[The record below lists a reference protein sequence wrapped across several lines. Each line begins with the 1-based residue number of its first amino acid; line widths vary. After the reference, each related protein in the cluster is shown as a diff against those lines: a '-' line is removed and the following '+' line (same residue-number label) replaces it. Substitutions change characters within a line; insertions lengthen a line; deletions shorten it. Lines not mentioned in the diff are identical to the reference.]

1 MLRRSLSIVAI
12 AVALDPAATSALPR
26 QKQVLVLY
34 STRRDAQIVA
44 VADRD
49 LSTILQDGL
58 AEGIDYYSEFMDSGR
73 SGAESDRAFRDFLH
87 LKYAGHDFDLVVAMD
102 RIALEFLDANRGEL
116 FGEAPLVFFS
126 DRPLTRR
133 LANATGV
140 TTMLNLSGTLVLA
153 TALQPDVRE
162 VFVVSGATPSDREF
176 EAEAR
181 RQFRSFEPQL
191 KITYLS
197 GLSTNDLQT
206 RLSALPRHSVVY
218 YLIVSRDGAGENFH
232 PLEYTDR
239 VAAVANAPT
248 YSWVDSVMEHGV
260 VGGSL
265 KSQVAEAQAI
275 GQLALTVLRGA
286 RADTIPVSTRDLA
299 VSQVDWRQLQRWGI
313 SEARVPAGTLVRFAE
328 PSAWQRY
335 RGYILGAF
343 AVLLA
348 QSALIAGLLVQ
359 SARRRQAEVKLLA
372 REKELRA
379 SYDRI
384 RDLGRRLLNAQEDE
398 RARIARE
405 LHDDLSQQ
413 MAALTI
419 DLHLLNR
426 ADVMHAPEQ
435 DRLAAALG
443 HAQGVARSVRD
454 LSHRLHP
461 SNLQLIGLVP
471 ALGTLQR
478 DLVGTGIAVT
488 LSHEH
493 VPPTLRPDVT
503 LCLFRLAQEAL
514 RNVVAHSRARH
525 ASIGLSA
532 NDGALVL
539 TIADDGVGFDVETE
553 YRGLGLISMSERVAQ
568 VGGTL
573 RIRSS
578 PDGGT
583 RVEVT
588 VPIEARDAKAN
599 DADDRD
605 RSAPRSHRR

>member
-1 MLRRSLSIVAI
+1 MLRRSLYIVAI
-12 AVALDPAATSALPR
+12 TVALDPAATTWAASG

-34 STRRDAQIVA
+34 ATRRDAQIVA

-49 LSTILQDGL
+49 LPRILHDGL
-58 AEGIDYYSEFMDSGR
+58 AEGVDYYSEFMDSGR
-73 SGAESDRAFRDFLH
+73 NAAEYDRAFRDFLR
-87 LKYAGHDFDLVVAMD
+87 LKYGGHDFDLVVAMD
-102 RIALEFLDANRGEL
+102 HTALAFLEAKRGEL
-116 FGEAPLVFFS
+116 FGETPIVFFS
-126 DRPLTRR
+126 DRPLARR

-140 TTMLNLSGTLVLA
+140 TAALNLSATLALA
-153 TALQPDVRE
+153 TALQPDARE
-162 VFVVSGATPSDREF
+162 VFVVSGAGPSDRAF

-197 GLSTNDLQT
+197 GLSTKDLQT
-206 RLSALPRHSVVY
+206 QLSTLPRHSVVY
-218 YLIVSRDGAGENFH
+218 YLIVSRDGGGENFH
-232 PLEYTDR
+232 PLDYTDR
-239 VAAVANAPT
+239 VAAFANAPT

-265 KSQVAEAQAI
+265 KSQAAEAQAI
-275 GQLALTVLRGA
+275 GQLALRVLRGE
-286 RADTIPVSTRDLA
+286 RADSIPVSTLDLN
-299 VSQVDWRQLQRWGI
+299 VSQVDWRQLRRWGI
-313 SEARVPAGTLVRFAE
+313 SEARVPAGTLVRFRE
-328 PSAWQRY
+328 PSAWDRY
-335 RGYILGAF
+335 KPYILGAL

-359 SARRRQAEVKLLA
+359 RARRRQAEMKLQA
-372 REKELRA
+372 RERELRS

-405 LHDDLSQQ
+405 LHDDVSQQ
-413 MAALTI
+413 IAVLTI

-426 ADVMHAPEQ
+426 PDQEHTPDH

-461 SNLQLIGLVP
+461 TNLQLIGLVP

-478 DLVGTGIAVT
+478 DLVGTGIAIVF
-488 LSHEH
+488 SHEH
-493 VPPTLRPDVT
+493 VPLALPQEVT
-503 LCLFRLAQEAL
+503 LCLFRIAQEAL
-514 RNVVAHSRARH
+514 RNVVAHSRARNV
-525 ASIGLSA
+525 SIRLSGS
-532 NDGALVL
+532 DGALVL
-539 TIADDGVGFDVETE
+539 TIADNGVGFDVEME
-553 YRGLGLISMSERVAQ
+553 HHGLGLISMSERAEQ

-588 VPIEARDAKAN
+588 VPIEARDAKA
-599 DADDRD
+599 
-605 RSAPRSHRR
+605 SHAG